1 MIEPIWI
8 WAAFGIALLT
18 IEMTMVGT
26 LDILWFGIA
35 ALCVSLAKWLFP
47 SMSYAWQ
54 FTMFAVLAIGSLAL
68 WRLYNKK
75 TETHSRIGQSQG
87 QEIGRVGKVI
97 EACGPSQAG
106 RIQFTQGLMGAR
118 EWTAVSDE
126 TIEAGAEASVVAVE
140 GNALRVKAI

>member
-35 ALCVSLAKWLFP
+35 ALCVSLAIWLFP
-47 SMSYAWQ
+47 SMPYAWQ

-75 TETHSRIGQSQG
+75 TEMHSRIGQSQG

-97 EACGPSQAG
+97 KACGPSQSG

-126 TIEAGAEASVVAVE
+126 GIEAGAEANVVAVE

>member
-8 WAAFGIALLT
+8 WAAFGIVLLT

-35 ALCVSLAKWLFP
+35 ALCVSLAIWLFP
-47 SMSYAWQ
+47 SMPYASQ
-54 FTMFAVLAIGSLAL
+54 FTMFAVLALGSLAL
-68 WRLYNKK
+68 WRLYSKK
-75 TETHSRIGQSQG
+75 TETHSRIGQSKG

-97 EACGPSQAG
+97 EVCGPSQTG

-126 TIEAGAEASVVAVE
+126 AINVGTEASVVSVE
-140 GNALRVKAI
+140 GNTLRIKAV

>member
-1 MIEPIWI
+1 MKEPIWI

-35 ALCVSLAKWLFP
+35 ALCVSLVTWLFP
-47 SMSYAWQ
+47 SISYASQ
-54 FTMFAVLAIGSLAL
+54 FTMFAVLALGSLAL

-75 TETHSRIGQSQG
+75 TETHFRIGQSQG

-97 EACGPSQAG
+97 EACGPIQAG

-118 EWTAVSDE
+118 EWVVVSDT
-126 TIEAGAEASVVAVE
+126 TIEAGTEASVITVE
-140 GNALRVKAI
+140 GNALRIKAV